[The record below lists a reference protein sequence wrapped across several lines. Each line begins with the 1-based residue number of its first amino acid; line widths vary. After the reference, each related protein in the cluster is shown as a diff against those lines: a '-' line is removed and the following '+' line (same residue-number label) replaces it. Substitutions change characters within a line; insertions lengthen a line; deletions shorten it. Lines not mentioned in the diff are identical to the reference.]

1 MLQNIGDKL
10 KGSGQSKGGH
20 RWVAYALFGA
30 LILVFVAWGPTAV
43 VDRTFGAASYA
54 VKVNGEKIST
64 TEINNTWQQR
74 LPQLMQAAGG
84 PLSDSQRIAE
94 QQKLLDSAIAG
105 LAATQQARRLGFRV
119 SESQIKAAWQQEPAF
134 QVDGKFDVT
143 RARTLLAS
151 VGTTVEAYEADL
163 KRSLLTRQLDGA
175 IANTDFLTP
184 AESKRLLALLDEER
198 EVRFALL
205 QPDAFT
211 GNSPIEPQAIEAW
224 YKGHQA
230 EYTVPESVKLDYA
243 ELSLADVGAGLTPSD
258 DQLHQRYEQEKAR
271 FMQPETRHARHI
283 LITADTPADEAKAK
297 AQADEVYGKL
307 KAGGDFAALAKQYS
321 KDTVSA
327 DKGGDLDWGSRE
339 IYDNNKPFADK
350 LFAMKEGETSE
361 PVKTSYGYQIIHLDG
376 IRPASGRSFEDVR
389 AELTETLRKEQAT
402 TEFNRREDQLQER
415 LEQGGATLDQLV
427 KEFGLKRGTVPQF
440 VRGAGGL
447 PLGSDAELNRQV
459 FSDASLNQRRVGGPV
474 QLGEDQITVFQV
486 VEHTP
491 SRIKPLAEV
500 QDSVMAALKRER
512 GTAAALAAAQ
522 NAVTRVKAGESFDA
536 AVASL
541 KIKADPAR
549 FVGRNAPDL
558 PVEVRDAAFAAQ
570 RPEAGKPFVQALKL
584 ESGAVA
590 LLSVSGSRVQSFSDN
605 PQVEQLR
612 TARELQRYSQR
623 DIDAYLA
630 DVIARAKI
638 SKNPQAFQQ

>member
-10 KGSGQSKGGH
+10 KGSGQGKSGH

-43 VDRTFGAASYA
+43 VDRSFGASSYA

-64 TEINNTWQQR
+64 AEVNNTWQQR
-74 LPQLMQAAGG
+74 LPQLLQAAGG
-84 PLSDSQRIAE
+84 TLTDAQRAQE
-94 QQKLLDSAIAG
+94 QEQLLDSAVAG
-105 LAATQQARRLGFRV
+105 LAATQQARRLGYRV
-119 SESQIKAAWQQEPAF
+119 SEAQLNQALKEEPAF
-134 QVDGKFDVT
+134 QVDGKFSAV
-143 RARTLLAS
+143 RAQTLLAS
-151 VGTTVEAYEADL
+151 VGTTTEAYLADL
-163 KRSLLTRQLDGA
+163 RRSLLTRQLDSTIG
-175 IANTDFLTP
+175 NTDFLTP

-205 QPDAFT
+205 QPDAFAN
-211 GNSPIEPQAIEAW
+211 GAQLDPQAIDAW
-224 YKGHQA
+224 YKAHQA

-243 ELSLADVGAGLTPSD
+243 ELALADVAASLTVSD

-271 FMQPETRHARHI
+271 FVQPEARHARHI
-283 LITADTPADEAKAK
+283 LITEAAGDDAKAK
-297 AQADEVYGKL
+297 ALADEVYKKL
-307 KAGGDFAALAKQYS
+307 QAGGDFAALARQYS

-327 DKGGDLDWGSRE
+327 EKGGDLDWGSRE

-350 LFAMKEGETSE
+350 LFSMKEGETSE
-361 PVKTSYGYQIIHLDG
+361 PVKTQYGYQIIHLDG

-389 AELTETLRKEQAT
+389 AELTELLRKEQAT

-415 LEQGGATLDQLV
+415 LEQGGSTLDQLV
-427 KEFGLKRGTVPQF
+427 REFGLKRGTVDQF
-440 VRGAGGL
+440 VRGTGGL

-486 VEHTP
+486 AAHTP
-491 SRIKPLAEV
+491 ARTKPLAEV
-500 QDSVMAALKRER
+500 QDAVVAALKRER
-512 GTAAALAAAQ
+512 GSAAALSAAQ
-522 NAVTRVKAGESFDA
+522 VAVTRVKAGESFDA
-536 AVASL
+536 ALAAL
-541 KIKADPAR
+541 KIKADAAR
-549 FVGRNAPDL
+549 FVGRNAPDV
-558 PVEVRDAAFAAQ
+558 PVEVRDAAFAAP

-584 ESGAVA
+584 DGGAVA
-590 LLSVSGSRVQSFSDN
+590 LFAVTASRVQPLSDN
-605 PQVEQLR
+605 PQVEELR

-630 DVIARAKI
+630 DVIGRAKV